1 MCLNC
6 KWQTEILS
14 QKNKQFEALRDSQE
28 HKKDLE
34 LFTCIVVLWSKKAA
48 ENSLVKMILD
58 ILIELLQW
66 FEVI

>member
-1 MCLNC
+1 M
-6 KWQTEILS
+6 
-14 QKNKQFEALRDSQE
+14 RDSQE